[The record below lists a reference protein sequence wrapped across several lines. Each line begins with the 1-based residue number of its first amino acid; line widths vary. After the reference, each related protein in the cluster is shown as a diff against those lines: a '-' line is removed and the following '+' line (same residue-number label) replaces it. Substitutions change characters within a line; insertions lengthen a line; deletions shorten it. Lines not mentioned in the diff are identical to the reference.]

1 MLINNPLSGVAL
13 ALNATIDHLYNS
25 KGERR
30 RRSKKESKEK
40 KQGAARRRA
49 GGAQEREHGGA
60 REEQESKERRARERR
75 GRRARRSKEQRGAR
89 KSKEEQRE
97 EQESNRG
104 ARRSKE
110 DCNNESQKAR
120 EKGGGEQGG
129 ATSKQKEQGARRK
142 TKKQGGSKEE
152 ERKEEHVILTSGALD
167 PIEMRSPQDIANFA
181 GVIGVKGGFQCVSEA
196 PYCAL
201 QRNLLRRGSCQV
213 ISAADEEM
221 PQADEKMRVQ
231 WSLERVLSKNWFKDV
246 TQAYR
251 RLARTCHPDKGG
263 NKEEFQ
269 GLVAAYELLTMVGIP
284 NAPCS
289 PQAAETPFS
298 RIFAEARAARAKAED
313 QRKALVAF
321 HIVKNRVE
329 KAEKKAA
336 EVTRLFNAFWD
347 DSWEQ
352 MKEGIEQ
359 LQALAKS
366 VEEAM
371 ANTLVNTQ
379 LQAALFGLKQ
389 RYRLINQKIEC
400 LKNDL
405 QLRQHHEQAFHIV
418 KNRVEKAEKKAAEA
432 ALFGLKQRYR
442 LINQKI
448 ERLKNDLQLRQH
460 HEQAKFA
467 SQKKKDKQ
475 KTNKNATDA
484 TDTDFESKSVFV
496 AIDAALEECKP
507 EPTDAAQPEGQ
518 DENKAEDE
526 GLDAKTLANRKKKA
540 KKKAKQQKTASEGV
554 GATAQA
560 EVKEPACSSSKDKAP
575 AAAAKKRAKKES
587 AIVKAARQR
596 LQQKQKLDEEKRDFE
611 EAERC
616 RVEKEQRQIDEAAKK
631 KKKKKTKKKKTPQ
644 QSQET
649 EQTAESE
656 KPKEVTKPE
665 PDEAPMSRKEHEL
678 WAVCPSFR
686 GVW

>member
-389 RYRLINQKIEC
+389 RYRLINQKIE
-400 LKNDL
+400 
-405 QLRQHHEQAFHIV
+405 
-418 KNRVEKAEKKAAEA
+418 
-432 ALFGLKQRYR
+432 
-442 LINQKI
+442 
-448 ERLKNDLQLRQH
+448 RLKNDLQLRQH